1 MKSNLKILRVALL
14 CALGLCAA
22 IPAWAHHSMAGFDRT
37 KTVNVSGTVKQFKW
51 ANPHSWIELEV
62 ANNKGGT
69 DVWNFEMMPPS
80 YLINS
85 GWKSNSIKAGDK
97 VKVTAAP
104 FKDGSPG
111 GLFRNLTLPSGQVL
125 GAGAAPRGAA
135 PYDSGAPARG
145 AAPAPR

>member
-1 MKSNLKILRVALL
+1 MKRLGVAATVVLML
-14 CALGLCAA
+14 AMVSSAF
-22 IPAWAHHSMAGFDRT
+22 AHHSAAGIDQT
-37 KTVNVSGTVKQFKW
+37 KTVTVEGTVKQFKW

-62 ANNKGGT
+62 ANTKGGT
-69 DVWNFEMMPPS
+69 DIWNFEMMPPS

-104 FKDGSPG
+104 FKDGTPG
-111 GLFRNLTLPSGQVL
+111 GLFRKLTLPSGQEL

-135 PYDSGAPARG
+135 PYSSTPAGGAP
-145 AAPAPR
+145 PAQR